1 MNKKINLSSLDG
13 SRILITGGTGFIG
26 KNILTYFARNNIN
39 PANVTIITRNANK
52 FCTSYPEIAKLP
64 FVSFREIDVINLT
77 YDGKNYDYVIH
88 GAASVVEKIPSAQ
101 LCSEITEGTKKV
113 LEYARQANVKSFI
126 NMSSGA
132 IYGEIN
138 QLVGVVEST
147 CQRPVI
153 EDNSSSYSLAKIL
166 AEHYDFLYKDY
177 FKVSSLRCFCFGG
190 DYIDHEHYALGEFIW
205 KAMHNEGITVKAG
218 SNIYR
223 SYLSTNDLVEWML
236 YILTFSVGR
245 TSDYEV
251 YNIGSDEA
259 ISLPDLAKKVVQ
271 VLDSK
276 SQVKCPN
283 LSDSKVSY
291 YVPNIEK
298 VKQIGVDIT
307 DDLAQIILNTANY
320 YRQLPNNKLD
330 KKYVKANYIDSD
342 NHLQRNSVSA
352 IVACYNDEKA
362 IPIMAERLIAVFIK
376 CNIDYEIIFVSNG
389 STDNFDA
396 VVQALSM
403 SNPRIIGVTHS
414 RSFEQ
419 TSQASFLN
427 GMELSTKQACVLLDG
442 DLQDPPELIEQFIEK
457 WRSGYDVV
465 YGIRHKREAPWVVQ
479 IGSKVFYRLFNK
491 LSSVEIPHDAGDF
504 SLIDRRAVDW
514 MLYTQEHDV
523 LIRGMRAYVGFKN
536 TGIKYFRPDR
546 MFGRSSNNFFKLIM
560 WLKKSIFSYSRMP
573 LDWMTTVGFSLV
585 LLSIILAIVQLC
597 IRIFAPADTPHGFS
611 TIILLILFFGSF
623 TIFSISIIGEYI
635 AKIVEE
641 TKGRP
646 IFIRDKIIINGE
658 VKRVH
663 KNDKYLGQKS

>member
-1 MNKKINLSSLDG
+1 MITDIRAQLYGKK
-13 SRILITGGTGFIG
+13 ILITGGTGCIG
-26 KNILTYFARNNIN
+26 KNILLYLKNNDIQ
-39 PANVTIITRNANK
+39 PSLVTIVTRNVNK
-52 FCTSYPEIAKLP
+52 FRINYPEFAKLS

-77 YDGKNYDYVIH
+77 YDGKVYDYVIH
-88 GAASVVEKIPSAQ
+88 CAASVVEKIPSAQ
-101 LCSEITEGTKKV
+101 LCSEITEGTRKV
-113 LEYARQANVKSFI
+113 LEYARQANVKSFV

-138 QLVGVVEST
+138 QLLAVVEST
-147 CQRPVI
+147 CQRPII
-153 EDNSSSYSLAKIL
+153 EANSSSYGLAKIL

-177 FKVSSLRCFCFGG
+177 FKVSSLRCFPIGG
-190 DYIDHEHYALGEFIW
+190 DYIDYEHYALGEFTW
-205 KAMHNEGITVKAG
+205 KAIHNENITVEAG

-223 SYLSTNDLVEWML
+223 SYLSTNDWVEWML
-236 YILTFSVGR
+236 HILISSVAR
-245 TSDYEV
+245 ISDYEV

-259 ISLPDLAKKVVQ
+259 ISIPDLAKKVVQ

-276 SQVKCPN
+276 SQVACPN

-298 VKQIGVDIT
+298 VKQIGVKIT

-320 YRQLPNNKLD
+320 YRQLSNNKLD
-330 KKYVKANYIDSD
+330 QKDVKANNIDSN

-352 IVACYNDEKA
+352 IVACYNDEQA
-362 IPIMAERLIAVFIK
+362 IPIMTERLIAVFTK

-389 STDNFDA
+389 STDNFDT
-396 VVQALSM
+396 VVQSLSM
-403 SNPRIIGVTHS
+403 NNSRIIGVAHS

-465 YGIRHKREAPWVVQ
+465 YGIRHKRDAPWVVQ
-479 IGSKVFYRLFNK
+479 IGSKIFYRLFNK
-491 LSSVEIPHDAGDF
+491 LSTVEIPHDAGDF

-523 LIRGMRAYVGFKN
+523 LIRGMRAYVGFKHM
-536 TGIKYFRPDR
+536 GIKYFRPDR
-546 MFGRSSNNFFKLIM
+546 MFGRSSNNFFRLIM

-585 LLSIILAIVQLC
+585 LLSIILAIAQLC
-597 IRIFAPADTPHGFS
+597 IRIFAPSDTPHGFS
-611 TIILLILFFGSF
+611 TVILLILFFGSF

-658 VKRVH
+658 VKRVN